1 MQQNF
6 TLQIVVNTRL
16 LLHNKLDGIGWF
28 SYQTLKRI
36 TQNNPDVHFVFLFD
50 RDYNDEFIFSDNITP
65 LVIGPQ
71 ARHPFLY
78 YAWFHVSVKNL
89 LNRLNP
95 DLFLSPDGFLSPGA
109 KCKQLPVIHDI
120 NFLHNP
126 KDLKPLTS
134 KYYNHFFPKYAKLA
148 TRIATV
154 SEYSKADI
162 SKNYQIDSNK
172 IDVVY
177 NGINEGFNPL
187 SEFDKQLTREKFSHG
202 KPYFLFVGSQSPR
215 KNLNRLIAAFD
226 LFKQKT
232 QSDFKL
238 VLVGAVYSSE
248 GDVKRAID
256 KSKYKHDIIFTGR
269 QNQIELEKIMA
280 SAFALAFVPYFEGFG
295 IPIVEALQCET
306 PVICSNTTSMP
317 EISGNAGLHVN
328 PFDVNSI
335 CEGMLD
341 IFNNDAKRLQLIEN
355 GKIRKDLYSWD
366 KSADLLWKSITK
378 AL

>member
-1 MQQNF
+1 M
-6 TLQIVVNTRL
+6 QIVVNTRL
-16 LLHNKLDGIGWF
+16 LIQNKLDGIGWF

-50 RDYNDEFIFSDNITP
+50 RDYNEEFVFSDNITP
-65 LVIGPQ
+65 LVLGPQ

-78 YAWFHVSVKNL
+78 YTWFHLSVKNL
-89 LNRLNP
+89 LNRMNP

-126 KDLKPLTS
+126 QDLKPLTS
-134 KYYNHFFPKYAKLA
+134 KYYNHFFPKYAKLG

-154 SEYSKADI
+154 SEYSKNDI
-162 SKNYQIDSNK
+162 SKNYHIDSNK

-177 NGINEGFNPL
+177 NGINEGFTPL
-187 SEFDKQLTREKFSHG
+187 SDPLQQIIREKFSQG

-226 LFKQKT
+226 VFKE
-232 QSDFKL
+232 QSKSDYKL

-248 GDVKRAID
+248 GDVKRVID
-256 KSKYKHDIIFTGR
+256 KSKFKNDIIFTGR
-269 QNQIELEKIMA
+269 QPQEELEKIMA

-317 EISGNAGLHVN
+317 EIAGDSGLLVN
-328 PFDVNSI
+328 PFEVNSI
-335 CEGMLD
+335 SNGMLEL
-341 IFNNDAKRLQLIEN
+341 FNNPSLRNQLIQK
-355 GKIRKDLYSWD
+355 GKERKNLFSWD
-366 KSADLLWKSITK
+366 KSADLLWNSITK
-378 AL
+378 CL

>member
-1 MQQNF
+1 
-6 TLQIVVNTRL
+6 LQIVVNTRL
-16 LLHNKLDGIGWF
+16 LIQNKLDGIGWF

-50 RDYNDEFIFSDNITP
+50 RDYNEEFIFSDNITP
-65 LVIGPQ
+65 LVLGPQ

-78 YAWFHVSVKNL
+78 YAWFHLSVKNL
-89 LNRLNP
+89 LNRMSP
-95 DLFLSPDGFLSPGA
+95 DLFLSPDGFLSLGA

-126 KDLKPLTS
+126 QDLKPLTS
-134 KYYNHFFPKYAKLA
+134 KYYNHYFPKYAKLG

-154 SEYSKADI
+154 SEYSKSDI
-162 SKNYQIDSNK
+162 SKNYHIDAHK

-177 NGINEGFNPL
+177 NGINEGFAPL
-187 SEFDKQLTREKFSHG
+187 SDPSQQIIREKFSQG

-226 LFKQKT
+226 LFKEQS
-232 QSDFKL
+232 QSDYKL

-248 GDVKRAID
+248 GDVKRVID
-256 KSKYKHDIIFTGR
+256 KSKFKNDIIFTGR
-269 QNQIELEKIMA
+269 QPQEELEKIMA
-280 SAFALAFVPYFEGFG
+280 SAFALTFVPYFEGFG

-317 EISGNAGLHVN
+317 EIAGDAGLFVN
-328 PFDVNSI
+328 PFEVNSI
-335 CEGMLD
+335 SNGMLELYHHPTMR
-341 IFNNDAKRLQLIEN
+341 NQLIEK
-355 GKIRKDLYSWD
+355 GKARKNQFSWD
-366 KSADLLWKSITK
+366 KSADLLWNSITK
-378 AL
+378 CL

>member
-1 MQQNF
+1 M
-6 TLQIVVNTRL
+6 QIVVNTRL
-16 LLHNKLDGIGWF
+16 LIQNKLDGIGWF

-50 RDYNDEFIFSDNITP
+50 RDYNEEFIFSDNITP
-65 LVIGPQ
+65 LVLGPQ

-78 YAWFHVSVKNL
+78 YAWFHLSVKNL
-89 LNRLNP
+89 LNRMNP

-126 KDLKPLTS
+126 QDLKPLTS
-134 KYYNHFFPKYAKLA
+134 KYYNHFFPKYAKLG

-154 SEYSKADI
+154 SEYSKSDI
-162 SKNYQIDSNK
+162 SKNYHIDSHK

-177 NGINEGFNPL
+177 NGINEGFTPL
-187 SEFDKQLTREKFSHG
+187 SDPSQQIIREKFSQG

-226 LFKQKT
+226 SFKEQS
-232 QSDFKL
+232 QSDYKL

-248 GDVKRAID
+248 GDVKRVID
-256 KSKYKHDIIFTGR
+256 KSKFKNDIIFTGR
-269 QNQIELEKIMA
+269 QPQEELEKIMA
-280 SAFALAFVPYFEGFG
+280 SAFALTFVPYFEGFG

-317 EISGNAGLHVN
+317 EIAGDAGLFVN
-328 PFDVNSI
+328 PFEVNSI
-335 CEGMLD
+335 SKGMLELY
-341 IFNNDAKRLQLIEN
+341 NNPSLRNELIQK
-355 GKIRKDLYSWD
+355 GKARKNQFSWD
-366 KSADLLWKSITK
+366 KSAGLLWNSITK
-378 AL
+378 CL